1 MIRKLLKAFLYLLVF
16 LLILPY
22 FIPTDYPTEAPKKP
36 YNNSVFFTT
45 QSGVK
50 IHTQVYPAE
59 GTEKGK
65 ILLIH
70 GLMASTFS
78 YRKNSAY
85 LSENGYT
92 VIAVDLPGF
101 GYSDKP
107 TTLNYTQANFA
118 GFLWEMLN
126 EYDMTHD
133 STLPWH
139 LVGHSMGGSTAF
151 AMALQNKQDIADIT
165 LIDGAVTQK
174 SNSMGWLMA
183 TPAGAWLK
191 VALRYFMLNDKNFR
205 NLLTDVYQKEV
216 PQEAVDGYLAPVLT
230 KGTINGL
237 VRFVQTSKNI
247 TIEDVKALDLKINLI
262 WGGKDTWVPI
272 TTIDEIKAA
281 VTINQIYIFPD
292 AGHTPHE
299 TEPDFNGVLM
309 GMLEQ

>member
-1 MIRKLLKAFLYLLVF
+1 MIKKLLKALLYLLVF

-22 FIPTDYPTEAPKKP
+22 LIPTDYTTEAPEKP

-50 IHTQVYPAE
+50 LHTQVYPAV
-59 GTEKGK
+59 GIEKGK

-107 TTLNYTQANFA
+107 TTLEYTQANFA
-118 GFLWEMLN
+118 GFLWELLKD
-126 EYDMTHD
+126 YDTSHE
-133 STLPWH
+133 TTTPWH
-139 LVGHSMGGSTAF
+139 LVGHSMGGSTAL
-151 AMALQNKQDIADIT
+151 AMALQDKRNIADIT
-165 LIDGAVTQK
+165 MIDGAVTQK

-205 NLLTDVYQKEV
+205 KLLTDVYQKDV

-247 TIEDVKALDLKINLI
+247 TIEDVKGLDLKINLI

-281 VTINQIYIFPD
+281 VTLNQITIFPD

-299 TEPDFNGVLM
+299 TEPDFNEVLL
-309 GMLEQ
+309 GMLVK